1 MKRLVEFP
9 LEGGSSILVEV
20 DEPQAEGVVRAAR
33 PGEIAE
39 RAVETF
45 ETALKKIQPAAVAI
59 INQLR
64 KVSDPPD
71 QVNVEFGVKLSAGA
85 GAVIASAGA
94 EANYKVT
101 LSWKR
106 REPEEG

>member
-9 LEGGSSILVEV
+9 LEGGNSILVEV
-20 DEPQAEGVVRAAR
+20 DEPEAEGVVRAAR

-39 RAVETF
+39 RALQTF
-45 ETALKKIQPAAVAI
+45 ETALQKIQPAAIVI
-59 INQLR
+59 IDHLR
-64 KVSDPPD
+64 KLSDPPD

-85 GAVIASAGA
+85 GAVLASAGA

-106 REPEEG
+106 KEPEEG

>member
-1 MKRLVEFP
+1 M
-9 LEGGSSILVEV
+9 VEV
-20 DEPQAEGVVRAAR
+20 DEPEVEGVVRAAR

-39 RAVETF
+39 RAGQTF
-45 ETALKKIQPAAVAI
+45 EAALQKIQPAAVAI
-59 INQLR
+59 ISRLR
-64 KVSDPPD
+64 EVSDPPD
-71 QVNVEFGVKLSAGA
+71 QVNIEFGIKLSAGA

-106 REPEEG
+106 ESKL